1 MVFLYW
7 NIFKALNLRARRAK
21 AARRPQL
28 NRDMKPGII
37 IENVAQTR
45 RRLAETTL
53 LATASL
59 APGSSSIIDEGPTN
73 TGSGSQDDEEEG
85 GSPGSDDCHIIHNDK
100 STDFILSTVMEE
112 TAMVA
117 TLATP
122 SNLTADPNGNLGSR
136 SLDIDLVTRV
146 LNPNQTVSSISDKIG
161 DKAPMKRKD
170 SSTTSSMSTSTTTA
184 TAAAVTTAVTA
195 TAAAPQSIDRSNRS
209 TQSLVKRSLS
219 SMLRNGSEEDGTR
232 CSKKEYKTAAEGSS
246 RFTIYKVNKASRK
259 KREKSSARKE
269 RKATKTLAIVLG
281 KSL

>member
-1 MVFLYW
+1 MWHAIVSEVAVLVGSTLLSSSSGNAAVLYSA
-7 NIFKALNLRARRAK
+7 ALNLRARKAK

-28 NRDMKPGII
+28 SRDMKPGII

-100 STDFILSTVMEE
+100 STDFILSTVVEE

-136 SLDIDLVTRV
+136 PQDIDLVTRV

-161 DKAPMKRKD
+161 DKALD
-170 SSTTSSMSTSTTTA
+170 
-184 TAAAVTTAVTA
+184 V
-195 TAAAPQSIDRSNRS
+195 QDY
-209 TQSLVKRSLS
+209 
-219 SMLRNGSEEDGTR
+219 
-232 CSKKEYKTAAEGSS
+232 SKKIFVPMTLWIYFRIINSPNPGLKNFVQFRMYWQSCKVKTLIVFFSS
-246 RFTIYKVNKASRK
+246 FRP
-259 KREKSSARKE
+259 
-269 RKATKTLAIVLG
+269 TKTYYGPPPQII
-281 KSL
+281 